1 MRKRIDEE
9 FSTLRNSSPYKVR
22 RDKGFVQDATPQLN
36 QRYLMQKAMEINNF
50 YERQQM
56 FGELDKLEPLFVDL
70 FKQITYIK
78 EFLISQ
84 EKQPL
89 INKRQRQSIKTLAK
103 KLDQINKLISTDIL
117 EELDKL
123 GSEKD
128 EKEPDDVTLSLKV
141 GYNNFI

>member
-78 EFLISQ
+78 EFLASQ

-89 INKRQRQSIKTLAK
+89 INKRQRQSIRTLAK
-103 KLDQINKLISTDIL
+103 KLDQINKVISTDIL
-117 EELDKL
+117 DELDKL
-123 GSEKD
+123 GAEKD
-128 EKEPDDVTLSLKV
+128 EKEPDDITLSLKM
-141 GYNNFI
+141 

>member
-78 EFLISQ
+78 EFLVSQ

-89 INKRQRQSIKTLAK
+89 INKRQRQSIRTISK
-103 KLDQINKLISTDIL
+103 KLDQINKVISTDIL
-117 EELDKL
+117 DELDKL
-123 GSEKD
+123 GAEKD
-128 EKEPDDVTLSLKV
+128 EKEPDDITLSLKM
-141 GYNNFI
+141 

>member
-78 EFLISQ
+78 EFLVSQ

-123 GSEKD
+123 GAEKD
-128 EKEPDDVTLSLKV
+128 EKEPDDVTLSLKS
-141 GYNNFI
+141 

>member
-78 EFLISQ
+78 EFLVSQ

-89 INKRQRQSIKTLAK
+89 INKRQRQSIRTLSK
-103 KLDQINKLISTDIL
+103 KLDQINKVISTDVL
-117 EELDKL
+117 DELDKL
-123 GSEKD
+123 GAEKD
-128 EKEPDDVTLSLKV
+128 EKEPDDITLSLKM
-141 GYNNFI
+141 

>member
-78 EFLISQ
+78 EFLVSQ

-89 INKRQRQSIKTLAK
+89 INKRQRQSIRTLAK
-103 KLDQINKLISTDIL
+103 KLDQINKVISTDIL

-123 GSEKD
+123 GAEKD
-128 EKEPDDVTLSLKV
+128 EKEPDDVTLSLKM
-141 GYNNFI
+141 

>member
-78 EFLISQ
+78 EFLVSQ

-89 INKRQRQSIKTLAK
+89 INKRQRQSIRTLAK
-103 KLDQINKLISTDIL
+103 KLDQINKVISTDIL
-117 EELDKL
+117 DELDKL
-123 GSEKD
+123 GAEKD
-128 EKEPDDVTLSLKV
+128 EKEPDDITLSLKM
-141 GYNNFI
+141 

>member
-78 EFLISQ
+78 EFLVSQ

-123 GSEKD
+123 GAEKD
-128 EKEPDDVTLSLKV
+128 EKEPDDITLSLKV
-141 GYNNFI
+141 

>member
-9 FSTLRNSSPYKVR
+9 FSPLRNSSPYKVR

-78 EFLISQ
+78 EFLVSQ

-89 INKRQRQSIKTLAK
+89 INKRQRQSIKAISK
-103 KLDQINKLISTDIL
+103 KLDQINKVISSDVL
-117 EELDKL
+117 DELDKL
-123 GSEKD
+123 GAEKD
-128 EKEPDDVTLSLKV
+128 EKEPDNITLSLKM
-141 GYNNFI
+141 

>member
-9 FSTLRNSSPYKVR
+9 FSPLRNSSPYKVR

-78 EFLISQ
+78 EFLVSQ

-89 INKRQRQSIKTLAK
+89 INKRQRQSISAISK
-103 KLDQINKLISTDIL
+103 KLDQINKVISSDVL
-117 EELDKL
+117 DELDKL
-123 GSEKD
+123 GAEKD
-128 EKEPDDVTLSLKV
+128 EKEPDDITLSLKM
-141 GYNNFI
+141 

>member
-9 FSTLRNSSPYKVR
+9 FSPLRNSSPYKVR

-78 EFLISQ
+78 EFLVSQ

-89 INKRQRQSIKTLAK
+89 INKRQRQSIRAISK
-103 KLDQINKLISTDIL
+103 KLDQINKVISSDVL
-117 EELDKL
+117 DELDKL
-123 GSEKD
+123 GAEKD
-128 EKEPDDVTLSLKV
+128 EKEPDDITLSLKM
-141 GYNNFI
+141 

>member
-9 FSTLRNSSPYKVR
+9 FSALRNSSPYKVR

-50 YERQQM
+50 YERQRM

-78 EFLISQ
+78 EFLVSQ

-89 INKRQRQSIKTLAK
+89 INKRQRHSIKTLAK
-103 KLDQINKLISTDIL
+103 KLDQINRVISTDIL

-123 GSEKD
+123 GAEKD
-128 EKEPDDVTLSLKV
+128 EKEPDDITLSLKA
-141 GYNNFI
+141 

>member
-9 FSTLRNSSPYKVR
+9 FSPLRNSSPYKVR

-78 EFLISQ
+78 EFLVSQ

-89 INKRQRQSIKTLAK
+89 INKRQRQSIRAISK
-103 KLDQINKLISTDIL
+103 KLDQINKVISSDVL
-117 EELDKL
+117 DELDKL
-123 GSEKD
+123 GAEKD
-128 EKEPDDVTLSLKV
+128 EKEPDDITLSLK
-141 GYNNFI
+141 I

>member
-78 EFLISQ
+78 EFLVSQ

-89 INKRQRQSIKTLAK
+89 INKRQRQSIKTLTK

-123 GSEKD
+123 GAEKD
-128 EKEPDDVTLSLKV
+128 EKEPDDVTLSLKM
-141 GYNNFI
+141 

>member
-78 EFLISQ
+78 EFLVSQ

-89 INKRQRQSIKTLAK
+89 INKRQLQSIKTLAE

-123 GSEKD
+123 GAEKD
-128 EKEPDDVTLSLKV
+128 EKEPDDVTLFLKM
-141 GYNNFI
+141 

>member
-78 EFLISQ
+78 EFLVSQ

-103 KLDQINKLISTDIL
+103 KLDQINKVISTDIL

-123 GSEKD
+123 GAEKD
-128 EKEPDDVTLSLKV
+128 EKEPDDITLSLKM
-141 GYNNFI
+141 

>member
-78 EFLISQ
+78 EFLVSQ

-89 INKRQRQSIKTLAK
+89 INKRQRQSIRAIAK
-103 KLDQINKLISTDIL
+103 KLDQINKVISSDVL
-117 EELDKL
+117 DELDKL
-123 GSEKD
+123 GAEKD
-128 EKEPDDVTLSLKV
+128 EKEPDDITLSLKM
-141 GYNNFI
+141 

>member
-78 EFLISQ
+78 EFLVSQ

-89 INKRQRQSIKTLAK
+89 INKRQRQSIRAISK
-103 KLDQINKLISTDIL
+103 KLDQINKVISSDVL
-117 EELDKL
+117 NELDKL
-123 GSEKD
+123 GAEKD
-128 EKEPDDVTLSLKV
+128 EKEPDDITLSLKM
-141 GYNNFI
+141 

>member
-78 EFLISQ
+78 EFLVSQ

-103 KLDQINKLISTDIL
+103 KLDQINKVISTDIL

-123 GSEKD
+123 GAEKD
-128 EKEPDDVTLSLKV
+128 EKEPDDITLSLKV
-141 GYNNFI
+141 

>member
-9 FSTLRNSSPYKVR
+9 FSPLRNSSPYKVR

-78 EFLISQ
+78 EFLVSQ

-89 INKRQRQSIKTLAK
+89 INKRQRQSIRAIAK
-103 KLDQINKLISTDIL
+103 KLDQINKVISSDIL
-117 EELDKL
+117 DELDKL
-123 GSEKD
+123 GAEKD
-128 EKEPDDVTLSLKV
+128 EKEPDDITLSLKM
-141 GYNNFI
+141 

>member
-9 FSTLRNSSPYKVR
+9 FSPLRNSSPYKVR

-78 EFLISQ
+78 EFLVSQ

-89 INKRQRQSIKTLAK
+89 INKRQRQSIKAIAK
-103 KLDQINKLISTDIL
+103 KLDQINKVISSDVL
-117 EELDKL
+117 DELDKL
-123 GSEKD
+123 GAEKD
-128 EKEPDDVTLSLKV
+128 EKEPDDVTLSLKM
-141 GYNNFI
+141 

>member
-78 EFLISQ
+78 EFLVSQ

-123 GSEKD
+123 GAEKD
-128 EKEPDDVTLSLKV
+128 EKEPDDVTLSLKM
-141 GYNNFI
+141 

>member
-78 EFLISQ
+78 EFLVSQ

-89 INKRQRQSIKTLAK
+89 INKRQRQSIRTLAK
-103 KLDQINKLISTDIL
+103 KLDQINKVISTDVL
-117 EELDKL
+117 DELDKL
-123 GSEKD
+123 GAEKD
-128 EKEPDDVTLSLKV
+128 EKEPDDITLSLKM
-141 GYNNFI
+141 

>member
-78 EFLISQ
+78 EFLASQ

-103 KLDQINKLISTDIL
+103 KCLNLMGLAGRSCL
-117 EELDKL
+117 
-123 GSEKD
+123 
-128 EKEPDDVTLSLKV
+128 P
-141 GYNNFI
+141 

>member
-50 YERQQM
+50 YQRQQM

-78 EFLISQ
+78 EFLVSQ

-103 KLDQINKLISTDIL
+103 KLDQINKVISTDIL

-128 EKEPDDVTLSLKV
+128 EKEPDDITLSLKV
-141 GYNNFI
+141 

>member
-78 EFLISQ
+78 EFLVSQ

-89 INKRQRQSIKTLAK
+89 INKRQHQSIKTLAK

-123 GSEKD
+123 GAEKD

-141 GYNNFI
+141 

>member
-78 EFLISQ
+78 EFLVSQ

-123 GSEKD
+123 GAEKD
-128 EKEPDDVTLSLKV
+128 EKEPDDVTLSLKA
-141 GYNNFI
+141 

>member
-123 GSEKD
+123 GAEKD

-141 GYNNFI
+141 

>member
-9 FSTLRNSSPYKVR
+9 FSPLRNSSPYKVR

-78 EFLISQ
+78 EFLVSQ

-89 INKRQRQSIKTLAK
+89 INKRQRQSIRAIAK
-103 KLDQINKLISTDIL
+103 KLDQINKVISSDIL
-117 EELDKL
+117 DELDKL
-123 GSEKD
+123 GAEKD
-128 EKEPDDVTLSLKV
+128 EKEPDDVTLSLKM
-141 GYNNFI
+141 

>member
-9 FSTLRNSSPYKVR
+9 FSPLRNSSPYKVR

-78 EFLISQ
+78 EFLVSQ

-123 GSEKD
+123 GAEKD

-141 GYNNFI
+141 

>member
-9 FSTLRNSSPYKVR
+9 FSPLRNSSPYKVR

-78 EFLISQ
+78 EFLVSQ

-89 INKRQRQSIKTLAK
+89 INKRQRQSIRAIAK
-103 KLDQINKLISTDIL
+103 KLDQINKVISSDVL
-117 EELDKL
+117 DELDKL
-123 GSEKD
+123 GAEKD
-128 EKEPDDVTLSLKV
+128 EKEPDDITLSLKM
-141 GYNNFI
+141 

>member
-9 FSTLRNSSPYKVR
+9 FSPLRNSSPYKVR

-78 EFLISQ
+78 EFLVSQ

-89 INKRQRQSIKTLAK
+89 INKRQRQSIRAISK
-103 KLDQINKLISTDIL
+103 KLDQINKVISTDVL
-117 EELDKL
+117 DELDKL
-123 GSEKD
+123 GAEKD
-128 EKEPDDVTLSLKV
+128 EKEPDDITLSLKM
-141 GYNNFI
+141 

>member
-78 EFLISQ
+78 EFLVSQ

-89 INKRQRQSIKTLAK
+89 INKRQHQSIKTLAK

-123 GSEKD
+123 GAEKD
-128 EKEPDDVTLSLKV
+128 EKEPDDITLSKKV
-141 GYNNFI
+141 

>member
-78 EFLISQ
+78 EFLVSQ

-123 GSEKD
+123 GAEKD
-128 EKEPDDVTLSLKV
+128 EKEPDDVTLSLKSV
-141 GYNNFI
+141 I